1 VPRFSPTHIDVPGYP
16 AASALKFPFLPTRD
30 IYTAALLDHSGTIRI
45 KRSRRPGNDQYW
57 LQITV
62 YGVGDSIA
70 QWIRNL
76 YPLKGNAGRHAG
88 SLSGGRWQ
96 LSSHHAMSVLWA
108 SQDYLN
114 AVKAQAA
121 LGMQFQFRMD
131 ARGTR
136 RVVTTADPA
145 GLRAE
150 IEHRQQVMAEI
161 AALNR
166 AARAP
171 APTSV

>member
-1 VPRFSPTHIDVPGYP
+1 MV
-16 AASALKFPFLPTRD
+16 PTRD

-45 KRSRRPGNDQYW
+45 KRSRRSGNDQYS

-76 YPLKGNAGRHAG
+76 YPLKGNGGARDRKHAG

-108 SQDYLN
+108 SQHYLN
-114 AVKAQAA
+114 AVSPQAA
-121 LGMQFQFRMD
+121 LGMQFQLRMD
-131 ARGTR
+131 ERGGR
-136 RVVTTADPA
+136 RAGTTADPA
-145 GLRAE
+145 GLRGA
-150 IEHRQQVMAEI
+150 I
-161 AALNR
+161 
-166 AARAP
+166 
-171 APTSV
+171 